1 MVKKQM
7 KIDSHMDQIERI
19 GRFIQEAAQD
29 AGFDEME
36 SYACELAV
44 SEACENI
51 ILHGYGDDSTG
62 EIEVFVQTE
71 PDNIT
76 IELWDDAPPFD
87 PANYPTK
94 LDPPIDDPPIG
105 GLGLVIMH
113 KVMDEMEYRRREG
126 YNQLRMRRS
135 RKPHA

>member
-1 MVKKQM
+1 MVKKHM
-7 KIDSHMDQIERI
+7 KIDGHLDQIERV

-62 EIEVFVQTE
+62 EIEVSVQTE

-76 IELWDDAPPFD
+76 IELWDDAPPFN
-87 PANYPTK
+87 PANGSTK
-94 LDPPIDDPPIG
+94 IDWSIENPPVG

-113 KVMDEMEYRRREG
+113 KVMDDVEYSRKRGR
-126 YNQLRMRRS
+126 NQLRMRRS
-135 RKPHA
+135 HRSPA

>member
-1 MVKKQM
+1 MVKKHM
-7 KIDSHMDQIERI
+7 KIDGHLDQIERV
-19 GRFIQEAAQD
+19 GRFIQEAAQE

-62 EIEVFVQTE
+62 EIEVSVQTE

-87 PANYPTK
+87 PANSPIK
-94 LDPPIDDPPIG
+94 LDPSMDDPPIG

-113 KVMDEMEYRRREG
+113 KVMDEMEYHRREG
-126 YNQLRMRRS
+126 RNQLRMRRS
-135 RKPHA
+135 RKPPA

>member
-1 MVKKQM
+1 MVKTHM
-7 KIDSHMDQIERI
+7 KIDSHLDQIERI

-36 SYACELAV
+36 CYACELAV

-62 EIEVFVQTE
+62 EIEVSVQTA

-87 PANYPTK
+87 PVNRPTK

-113 KVMDEMEYRRREG
+113 KVMDEMEYNRREG
-126 YNQLRMRRS
+126 RNQLRMRRS
-135 RKPHA
+135 RKPPA

>member
-1 MVKKQM
+1 MIAKRM
-7 KIDSHMDQIERI
+7 KIDGRLDQIESI

-44 SEACENI
+44 CEACENI

-62 EIEVFVQTE
+62 EIEVAVQTK
-71 PDNIT
+71 PNNIT

-87 PANYPTK
+87 PANGPTK
-94 LDPPIDDPPIG
+94 LDWSLDNPPVG

-113 KVMDEMEYRRREG
+113 KVMDDVEYRRKEG
-126 YNQLRMRRS
+126 RNQLRMCRS
-135 RKPHA
+135 RKSSA

>member
-1 MVKKQM
+1 MVKTHM
-7 KIDSHMDQIERI
+7 KIDSHLDQIERV

-62 EIEVFVQTE
+62 EIEVSVQTE

-76 IELWDDAPPFD
+76 IELWDDAPTFD
-87 PANYPTK
+87 PVNCPTK

-113 KVMDEMEYRRREG
+113 KVMDEMEYNRREG
-126 YNQLRMRRS
+126 RNQLRMRRS
-135 RKPHA
+135 RKPPA

>member
-1 MVKKQM
+1 MQ
-7 KIDSHMDQIERI
+7 IDGHLDQIERI
-19 GRFIQEAAQD
+19 GRFIQEAALD

-44 SEACENI
+44 CEACENI

-62 EIEVFVQTE
+62 KIEVAVQTK

-87 PANYPTK
+87 PANCPTE
-94 LDPPIDDPPIG
+94 LNLSNDDPPVG

-113 KVMDEMEYRRREG
+113 KVMDDMEYHRREG
-126 YNQLRMRRS
+126 RNQLRMRRS
-135 RKPHA
+135 RKSPA

>member
-1 MVKKQM
+1 M
-7 KIDSHMDQIERI
+7 KIVGHLDQIERI

-44 SEACENI
+44 CEACENI

-62 EIEVFVQTE
+62 EIEVAVQTG

-76 IELWDDAPPFD
+76 IELWDDAPAFD
-87 PANYPTK
+87 PANSPTK
-94 LDPPIDDPPIG
+94 LNLSNDDPPVG

-113 KVMDEMEYRRREG
+113 KVMDDMEYHRREG
-126 YNQLRMRRS
+126 RNQLRMRRS
-135 RKPHA
+135 RKSPA

>member
-1 MVKKQM
+1 MVKKHM
-7 KIDSHMDQIERI
+7 KIDGHLDQIERV

-62 EIEVFVQTE
+62 EIEV
-71 PDNIT
+71 
-76 IELWDDAPPFD
+76 
-87 PANYPTK
+87 
-94 LDPPIDDPPIG
+94 
-105 GLGLVIMH
+105 
-113 KVMDEMEYRRREG
+113 
-126 YNQLRMRRS
+126 
-135 RKPHA
+135 

>member
-1 MVKKQM
+1 M
-7 KIDSHMDQIERI
+7 KIDSHLDQIERI
-19 GRFIQEAAQD
+19 GRFIQEAAQN

-87 PANYPTK
+87 PANYSTK

-105 GLGLVIMH
+105 GLGLVIMR
-113 KVMDEMEYRRREG
+113 KVMDEMEYHRREG

-135 RKPHA
+135 RKPPA

>member
-1 MVKKQM
+1 M
-7 KIDSHMDQIERI
+7 KINGHLDQIERI

-44 SEACENI
+44 CEACENI

-62 EIEVFVQTE
+62 EIEVAVQTE

-87 PANYPTK
+87 PANDPTK
-94 LDPPIDDPPIG
+94 LDRSTDNPPVG
-105 GLGLVIMH
+105 GLGLVIIH
-113 KVMDEMEYRRREG
+113 KVMDDVEYNRREG
-126 YNQLRMRRS
+126 RNQLSMRRA
-135 RKPHA
+135 RKSPA

>member
-1 MVKKQM
+1 MKTHM
-7 KIDSHMDQIERI
+7 KIDSHLDQIERI

-36 SYACELAV
+36 CYACELAV

-62 EIEVFVQTE
+62 EIEVSVQTE

-76 IELWDDAPPFD
+76 IELWDDAPQFD
-87 PANYPTK
+87 PVNCPPK

-113 KVMDEMEYRRREG
+113 KVMDEMEYNRREG
-126 YNQLRMRRS
+126 RNQLRMRRS
-135 RKPHA
+135 RKPPA

>member
-1 MVKKQM
+1 MVKKRM
-7 KIDSHMDQIERI
+7 KIDGHLDQIERI
-19 GRFIQEAAQD
+19 GRFVQEAAQD

-44 SEACENI
+44 CEACENI

-62 EIEVFVQTE
+62 EIEVSVQTE

-87 PANYPTK
+87 PANCTTKPTRAIEN
-94 LDPPIDDPPIG
+94 PPVG
-105 GLGLVIMH
+105 GLGLVIIH
-113 KVMDEMEYRRREG
+113 KVMDDVEYHRREG
-126 YNQLRMRRS
+126 RNQLSMRRS
-135 RKPHA
+135 CKSPA

>member
-1 MVKKQM
+1 MIEKRM
-7 KIDSHMDQIERI
+7 KIDGRLDQIERI
-19 GRFIQEAAQD
+19 GHFIQEAAQD

-44 SEACENI
+44 CEACENI

-62 EIEVFVQTE
+62 EIEVAVQTE
-71 PDNIT
+71 PNIIS

-87 PANYPTK
+87 PANGPTE
-94 LDPPIDDPPIG
+94 LDWSLDNPPIG

-113 KVMDEMEYRRREG
+113 KVMDDVEYRRKEG
-126 YNQLRMRRS
+126 RNQLRMCRA
-135 RKPHA
+135 RKSPD